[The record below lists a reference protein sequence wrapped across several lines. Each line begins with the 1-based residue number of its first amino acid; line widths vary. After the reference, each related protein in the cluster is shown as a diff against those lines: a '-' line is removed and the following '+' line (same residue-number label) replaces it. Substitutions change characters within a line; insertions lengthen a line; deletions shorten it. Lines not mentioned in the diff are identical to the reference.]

1 MADRIARMLESGK
14 NVQRRAAGAICAE
27 DAGAAG
33 AGGGVRRGSQRAFGF
48 ALIALGVLVVAVAI
62 CASFFAMNASTAE
75 QGAESV
81 RQAVLSAA
89 MQCCA
94 VEGSYPSTIEH
105 LEEHYGLSVNHDDYA
120 IMYEAFASNVVPSV
134 TVVPR

>member
-1 MADRIARMLESGK
+1 MIGKTARANAVGADVRAR
-14 NVQRRAAGAICAE
+14 VAAGAADPRGRIPRGLRPVLVALCA
-27 DAGAAG
+27 
-33 AGGGVRRGSQRAFGF
+33 
-48 ALIALGVLVVAVAI
+48 LVVAVAI
-62 CASFFAMNASTAE
+62 VVSLMAAQASTAD

-105 LEEHYGLSVNHDDYA
+105 LEEHYGLAVNHSDYV
-120 IMYEAFASNVVPSV
+120 ILYEAFASNVVPSV

>member
-1 MADRIARMLESGK
+1 MIGKTPRANTVGAD
-14 NVQRRAAGAICAE
+14 VRAQVAS
-27 DAGAAG
+27 AAT
-33 AGGGVRRGSQRAFGF
+33 APRGGVPRGLRPV
-48 ALIALGVLVVAVAI
+48 LIALGALVAAVAI
-62 CASFFAMNASTAE
+62 VASLMAAQASTAD

-105 LEEHYGLSVNHDDYA
+105 LEEHYGLAVNHSDYV
-120 IMYEAFASNVVPSV
+120 ILYEAFASNVVPSV

>member
-1 MADRIARMLESGK
+1 MIGKTARVNAVGADVRAQ
-14 NVQRRAAGAICAE
+14 VAAGAADSRGRVPRRLRPVLVALCAM
-27 DAGAAG
+27 
-33 AGGGVRRGSQRAFGF
+33 
-48 ALIALGVLVVAVAI
+48 VVAVAI
-62 CASFFAMNASTAE
+62 VVSLMAAQASTAD

-105 LEEHYGLSVNHDDYA
+105 LEEHYGLAVNHSDYV
-120 IMYEAFASNVVPSV
+120 ILYEAFASNVVPSV

>member
-1 MADRIARMLESGK
+1 MSREHVNAAGGRQPRIAAAVVAAIIALAI
-14 NVQRRAAGAICAE
+14 AAGA
-27 DAGAAG
+27 
-33 AGGGVRRGSQRAFGF
+33 FF
-48 ALIALGVLVVAVAI
+48 ALSS
-62 CASFFAMNASTAE
+62 ASSDNMRD

-94 VEGSYPSTIEH
+94 VEGSFPSTVEH
-105 LEEHYGLSVNHDDYA
+105 LEEHYGLTVNHDDYVVL
-120 IMYEAFASNVVPSV
+120 YEAFASNVTPSV

>member
-1 MADRIARMLESGK
+1 MIGKTARANTVGAD
-14 NVQRRAAGAICAE
+14 VRAQV
-27 DAGAAG
+27 AA
-33 AGGGVRRGSQRAFGF
+33 AATAPPRGLRPV
-48 ALIALGVLVVAVAI
+48 LIALGALVAAVAI
-62 CASFFAMNASTAE
+62 VASLMAAQASTAD

-105 LEEHYGLSVNHDDYA
+105 LEEHYGLAVNHSDYV
-120 IMYEAFASNVVPSV
+120 ILYEAFASNVVPSV

>member
-1 MADRIARMLESGK
+1 MIGKTARANTVGAD
-14 NVQRRAAGAICAE
+14 VRAQV
-27 DAGAAG
+27 AA
-33 AGGGVRRGSQRAFGF
+33 AATAPRGGVPRGLRPV
-48 ALIALGVLVVAVAI
+48 LIALG
-62 CASFFAMNASTAE
+62 ASLMAAQASTAD

-105 LEEHYGLSVNHDDYA
+105 LEEHYGLAVNHSDYV
-120 IMYEAFASNVVPSV
+120 ILYEAFASNVVPSV